1 MKQFNETS
9 RLLDRI
15 ARVCNWIIALGVI
28 GAIIRFLV

>member
-1 MKQFNETS
+1 MKQYNETS

-15 ARVCNWIIALGVI
+15 ARVCNWILIAGFI